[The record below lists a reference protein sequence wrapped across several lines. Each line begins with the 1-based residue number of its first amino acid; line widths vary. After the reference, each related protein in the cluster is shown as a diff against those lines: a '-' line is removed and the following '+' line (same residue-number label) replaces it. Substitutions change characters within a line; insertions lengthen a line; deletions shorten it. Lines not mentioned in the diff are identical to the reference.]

1 MSQGTNFKAHA
12 LLCVLN
18 KLLDPVSWMFA
29 FVSRHFSACA
39 ATILKPYLRTTSV
52 KENSCSPSPAPQL
65 LLCTTFPMKYL
76 ATSCITSIQMTH
88 RLVLVSVSTSVCDI
102 ACNAFEEIRK
112 SWFSCDKQASHNVVS
127 CYLYV
132 CRYGGLFLNRAFSFI
147 PLISLY

>member
-1 MSQGTNFKAHA
+1 MSQGTNFNSHA

-39 ATILKPYLRTTSV
+39 ATILKPYWRTTSV
-52 KENSCSPSPAPQL
+52 RENSCSPSPAPQL

-76 ATSCITSIQMTH
+76 ATSCITSIQMTR
-88 RLVLVSVSTSVCDI
+88 RLVHHFCLDFCVCDV

-112 SWFSCDKQASHNVVS
+112 GWFSRDKQASHNVVS

-132 CRYGGLFLNRAFSFI
+132 WRYGGLFVNRAFSFI
-147 PLISLY
+147 AVISL